1 MEKIVIAT
9 NIGGAVETVT
19 DNVNGYHVKPG
30 DELELADKIAYVLDN
45 LESKD
50 LDNMRKK
57 ARKCA
62 IENFSIDMMDKKTMA
77 VYAELS
83 NT

>member
-19 DNVNGYHVKPG
+19 DEVNGYHVKPG
-30 DELELADKIAYVLDN
+30 DERELASKISHVLDN
-45 LESKD
+45 LDKLGD
-50 LDNMRKK
+50 LRKK

-62 IENFSIDMMDKKTMA
+62 IENFSVDTMDAKTMA
-77 VYAELS
+77 VYKELV
-83 NT
+83 